1 VRVKAALRWAFA
13 LVTARLTALVSYTT
27 IGMGVVML
35 TEYIE
40 RAMGKAVYDK
50 LEDGTYC
57 GKIPE
62 CPGTIAFAKSL
73 YQCQNELRSVLE
85 GWLLV
90 KIKHGDHLPII
101 DGVDLNK
108 GIPVLKETVAHG

>member
-1 VRVKAALRWAFA
+1 MWR
-13 LVTARLTALVSYTT
+13 
-27 IGMGVVML
+27 VVML

-62 CPGTIAFAKSL
+62 CPGTIAFGETL
-73 YQCQNELRSVLE
+73 YQCQSELKSVLE

-90 KIKHGDHLPII
+90 KIRHGDQLPII

-108 GIPVLKETVAHG
+108 GIPVLKETVAYG

>member
-1 VRVKAALRWAFA
+1 
-13 LVTARLTALVSYTT
+13 
-27 IGMGVVML
+27 ML

-40 RAMGKAVYDK
+40 AAMRKAAYDK

-62 CPGTIAFAKSL
+62 CPGTVAFGETL
-73 YQCQNELRSVLE
+73 HECQIGLRSVLE

-90 KIKHGDHLPII
+90 KIRHGDQLPVI
-101 DGVDLNK
+101 DGLDLNK
-108 GIPVLKETVAHG
+108 GMPALEGTTATC

>member
-1 VRVKAALRWAFA
+1 
-13 LVTARLTALVSYTT
+13 
-27 IGMGVVML
+27 ML

-50 LEDGTYC
+50 LEDGTYY
-57 GKIPE
+57 GKVPE
-62 CPGTIAFAKSL
+62 CLGAIAFGETL
-73 YQCQNELRSVLE
+73 YQCQSELKSVLE

-90 KIKHGDHLPII
+90 KIRHGDQLPVI

-108 GIPVLKETVAHG
+108 GIPVLKETVTYG